1 MRAGCWLVLVLLGA
15 NWAGAQTFHPGV
27 SYATQNGPL
36 ATATG
41 DFNGDGKLDLAV
53 GNGASS
59 SVSIFLGNGDGSFN
73 AGAIVKVPGN
83 CMVAGLS
90 AADFTGDGKLDLL
103 VVCGFQ
109 TTLWV
114 LPGLGNGQFAAG
126 ISTPLQQLALV
137 GFAEGTFEGL
147 AVADFNGDGKPD
159 LALALSNNDLSGAN
173 VAMMLGN
180 GNGTFQP
187 PLTVLATGIPA
198 NVVAGDMNGDGKPDL
213 VAAVSQAPNGPSL
226 LLVMLGDGKGGFQKP
241 AAYQLSTEALLGYTL
256 IADVN
261 RDGIADVVMA
271 SAELAASGGGT
282 PASTL
287 TVFTGKGDGTLSP
300 GFSVSEPNLIL
311 ALVAAD
317 FRGTGAPDLVEMTAT
332 SLDSSGD
339 LGLSTRE
346 GNGDGTFQAPVSL
359 PVPNGVLP
367 WWFGMIVA
375 DWNGDG
381 LPDFAYLS
389 LPSLLNL
396 VGSSGSGLSQVP
408 AFFDQLGQGSLVV
421 TINSATPPPLIAVSH
436 PQLQFSYLVGAAA
449 PAAQPVAISNGR
461 SGALNWT
468 ATANAS
474 WLTVSPASGTAPS
487 TVQVSVAAGLA
498 ANTYT
503 GTVTIASSGASNT
516 PLQVAVTLVVSAAS
530 AGPVIA
536 SVVNGAS
543 FQPGIES
550 GSWVTIKGTNL
561 ANSAGQIWAASDFV
575 NGNLP
580 TSLAKASVTI
590 DGRPAYTYYV
600 STNQINVQAPT
611 DANLGTVNV
620 VVTNNGAP
628 SQPFPATLQ
637 ATSPAFFEYSLST
650 YAIATR
656 YPDNALIGNPS
667 AVSGTVAAK
676 AGDILILWATGFG
689 ATSPA
694 TPAGIVVSGAP
705 AVATMPAITVGGTAV
720 PVISAVL
727 SPGSAGL
734 YQIAIQL
741 PANVPTGIVAL
752 QASVAGVQSPAGVDL
767 LVGN

>member
-1 MRAGCWLVLVLLGA
+1 MRAGCWLVSVLLGA

-27 SYATQNGPL
+27 SYAAQNGPL

-59 SVSIFLGNGDGSFN
+59 SISIFLGNGDGSFN
-73 AGAIVKVPGN
+73 AGAIVNIPGN

-109 TTLWV
+109 TTFWV

-126 ISTPLQQLALV
+126 ISTQLRQLPLV
-137 GFAEGTFEGL
+137 GFAEGTFQGL

-159 LALALSNNDLSGAN
+159 IALALSNSDFSGAN
-173 VAMMLGN
+173 LAVMLGN

-187 PLTVLATGIPA
+187 PVTVLTTGSPA

-213 VAAVSQAPNGPSL
+213 VVAVSQAPNGPSL

-241 AAYQLSTEALLGYTL
+241 ATYTLSTEALLGCTL

-261 RDGIADVVMA
+261 RDGIPDVVMA
-271 SAELAASGGGT
+271 SAELAASDGGT

-287 TVFTGKGDGTLSP
+287 TVFTGEGDGTLSP
-300 GFSVSEPNLIL
+300 GFSVSEQNLIL

-317 FRGTGAPDLVEMTAT
+317 FRGTGTPDLVEMTAT
-332 SLDSSGD
+332 SLDNSGD
-339 LGLSTRE
+339 LGLSTRK

-359 PVPNGVLP
+359 PLPNGVLP
-367 WWFGMIVA
+367 WWFGMIAA

-389 LPSLLNL
+389 LPSVLNL
-396 VGSSGSGLSQVP
+396 LESSGGSGLSQVP

-421 TINSATPPPLIAVSH
+421 MVNSATPPPLITVSH

-449 PAAQPVAISNGR
+449 PAAQPIAISNGR
-461 SGALNWT
+461 SGGLNWT
-468 ATANAS
+468 ATTNAS

-487 TVQVSVAAGLA
+487 TVQVSVAGGLA

-503 GTVTIASSGASNT
+503 GTVAIASTGASNT
-516 PLQVAVTLVVSAAS
+516 PLTVVVTLVVSAAS
-530 AGPVIA
+530 TGPVIT

-580 TSLAKASVTI
+580 TSLANASVTI
-590 DGRPAYTYYV
+590 DGKPAYTYYV

-611 DANLGTVNV
+611 DA
-620 VVTNNGAP
+620 
-628 SQPFPATLQ
+628 
-637 ATSPAFFEYSLST
+637 
-650 YAIATR
+650 
-656 YPDNALIGNPS
+656 
-667 AVSGTVAAK
+667 
-676 AGDILILWATGFG
+676 
-689 ATSPA
+689 
-694 TPAGIVVSGAP
+694 
-705 AVATMPAITVGGTAV
+705 TVGSVTIQYSEDVRRA
-720 PVISAVL
+720 L
-727 SPGSAGL
+727 SGRNLQPGGHSDDVGL
-734 YQIAIQL
+734 GGRSRAH
-741 PANVPTGIVAL
+741 P
-752 QASVAGVQSPAGVDL
+752 
-767 LVGN
+767 